1 MSPAGWLAGW
11 HGYSF
16 ECKPE
21 GWNFTTLITW
31 CHFVSL
37 CLFLLPKWS
46 VAGGREGGVRRGRS
60 AASSSVWLWNDNC
73 RKISWSVDSPL
84 LTLHCRS
91 VCLCFCSTTRLPTS
105 VLINSLLRPL
115 YIYSLARSLLIRLYV
130 SILIC
135 IHLFLHFTYTFK
147 IELIHSGFC

>member
-1 MSPAGWLAGW
+1 MSPAGWLAGMGTASNANPKAEILQPW
-11 HGYSF
+11 LHDVTLSLSACSYSLNDRWL
-16 ECKPE
+16 E
-21 GWNFTTLITW
+21 
-31 CHFVSL
+31 V
-37 CLFLLPKWS
+37 
-46 VAGGREGGVRRGRS
+46 GRGGVRRGRS

-115 YIYSLARSLLIRLYV
+115 YIYSLARSLLIRLYA